1 MKTLKLN
8 LTKLVTKNK
17 GILTVL
23 GGALLLF
30 IAGFQ
35 LADIGIL
42 RILILVIVTYLVDF
56 FLSKTIGNLLATFVN
71 VFIILILVPPL
82 FSPVAFLLVA
92 GIIGYF
98 TYRGGI
104 FDFLGIGQ
112 IIVFGYWAV
121 AKLLF

>member
-82 FSPVAFLLVA
+82 FSPVAFLLVV